1 MLISSVRLLEENAD
15 ILAYYQNICHYIIED
30 EAQDSSAIQQRLI
43 NLLSAKHGNLIRCGD
58 INQAITTTFSNADV
72 AGFRK
77 FISESNNVSM
87 DCSQRCTHDVWTL
100 ANDLV
105 VWADLREECKNAFY
119 KIFMHPVE
127 GRNPVSENAIHA
139 DIFETALEERNFVLK
154 EIKNAFKKNP
164 KATVGI
170 LLRNNFQVA
179 QWMTFVND
187 SGLKSITRSECLEQK
202 AIFRTIF
209 AVLNMILYPFDNNV
223 IADGYEIL
231 AESGFY
237 KQRLGAEI
245 RKYEQPFV
253 NSDCDDISQMSLA
266 QFYWDLN
273 YWLSFPHLTADEL
286 AIKIGLH
293 YYSSDI
299 EKSNVYLIST
309 LIKRISVN
317 TKNFKTIIERLGELA
332 KKPRLS
338 GFNFFSEEDEN
349 DKEFFAGKV
358 QIMTLHKS
366 KGDEFDYVFL
376 PEMSEK
382 NLTLDIS
389 QIKLKS
395 SDFMENLK
403 RLNPEYKPKSE
414 NDLKEELLAEN
425 LRLLYVAITRA
436 KKQLYFTVSQ
446 KVKSFGRET
455 IQEPGII
462 FSQLLDN
469 NGGVS

>member
-1 MLISSVRLLEENAD
+1 
-15 ILAYYQNICHYIIED
+15 
-30 EAQDSSAIQQRLI
+30 
-43 NLLSAKHGNLIRCGD
+43 
-58 INQAITTTFSNADV
+58 
-72 AGFRK
+72 
-77 FISESNNVSM
+77 
-87 DCSQRCTHDVWTL
+87 
-100 ANDLV
+100 
-105 VWADLREECKNAFY
+105 
-119 KIFMHPVE
+119 MHPVE
-127 GRNPVSENAIHA
+127 GRNPESSNAVHA
-139 DIFETALEERNFVLK
+139 DIFETGLEERNFVLK

-164 KATVGI
+164 KATAGI

-179 QWMTFVND
+179 QWMTFIND

-202 AIFRTIF
+202 SIFRTIYS
-209 AVLNMILYPFDNNV
+209 VLNMILYPFDNNI
-223 IADGYEIL
+223 IADSYETL
-231 AESGFY
+231 AELGFY
-237 KQRLGAEI
+237 KQRLGVEI
-245 RKYEQPFV
+245 RKYEQPFI
-253 NSDCDDISQMSLA
+253 NANCDEIPQMSLA
-266 QFYWDLN
+266 QFFWDLN

-309 LIKRISVN
+309 LIKRISIN
-317 TKNFKTIIERLGELA
+317 TKNFATIMERLGELA

-436 KKQLYFTVSQ
+436 KRQLYFSVSK

-455 IQEPGII
+455 TQEPGII
-462 FSQLLDN
+462 FSEILTESA
-469 NGGVS
+469 GGIC